1 MWETWYKMEQMLISG
16 LDLSPVITHRF
27 AFDDFQKGFDVM
39 KSGKCGKVLLEF

>member
-27 AFDDFQKGFDVM
+27 KFDDFQKGFDVM
-39 KSGKCGKVLLEF
+39 KRGQCGKVLLEF